1 MKFLLKRSS
10 ILILLALVIISVGCR
25 KNPGGPP
32 VVPLPTSNIP
42 GPAQPPNVGQPP
54 TITLRADNT
63 AITAGQSA
71 TLTYTATNATTVR
84 IDPGVG
90 AVQPATGGTRQVTP
104 TAATTYTA
112 TANGP
117 GGTAV
122 SAGVTITVNPVARA
136 ATPPPASTAVTPTP
150 NRSLD
155 VIFTQQ
161 MVPILFDYDKSNIR
175 PGEESKLLSAA
186 AWLKQNA
193 TLRFEIQGHA
203 DERGGQEYNIAL
215 GDERAAAVKRYLAGQ
230 GIAENRMTT
239 ASYGEERPICRE
251 QTEGCFQE
259 NRRAAFTRI
268 P

>member
-10 ILILLALVIISVGCR
+10 ILILLALVVVSVGCR
-25 KNPGGPP
+25 KSVSSP
-32 VVPLPTSNIP
+32 VVPLPTP
-42 GPAQPPNVGQPP
+42 PVPPPPPPPNPGLPP
-54 TITLRADNT
+54 TITLRVDNP

-71 TLTYTATNATTVR
+71 TLTYAATNATTVT

-90 AVQPATGGTRQVTP
+90 AVTPATGGTRQVTP

-112 TANGP
+112 TAIGP
-117 GGTAV
+117 GGRATT
-122 SAGVTITVNPVARA
+122 AGVTVIVNPRA
-136 ATPPPASTAVTPTP
+136 ATPPATPPTTTPPAPRP
-150 NRSLD
+150 D
-155 VIFTQQ
+155 VGNIFTQQ

-175 PGEESKLLSAA
+175 ADQESRLLSGA

-193 TLRFEIQGHA
+193 TVRFQIEGHA

-215 GDERAAAVKRYLAGQ
+215 ADERAATVRRYLASQ

-239 ASYGEERPICRE
+239 VSFGEERPVCRE
-251 QTEGCFQE
+251 QTEGCFQQ

>member
-10 ILILLALVIISVGCR
+10 ILILLVLVVVSVSCR

-32 VVPLPTSNIP
+32 VVPLPSSAPPPPPPTPNP
-42 GPAQPPNVGQPP
+42 GPPP

-63 AITAGQSA
+63 TITAGQSA
-71 TLTYTATNATTVR
+71 TLTYTATNATTVT

-104 TAATTYTA
+104 TTATTYTA
-112 TANGP
+112 TAVGP
-117 GGTAV
+117 GGRAQT
-122 SAGVTITVNPVARA
+122 AGVTITVNSAVRA
-136 ATPPPASTAVTPTP
+136 ATPPPASPVAPPTN
-150 NRSLD
+150 NRGLD
-155 VIFTQQ
+155 VIFQEQ

-175 PGEESKLLSAA
+175 ADQERPLLNAA
-186 AWLKQNA
+186 SWLKQNA
-193 TLRFEIQGHA
+193 TVRFQIDGHA

-215 GDERAAAVKRYLAGQ
+215 ADERAAAVKKYLAGQ

-239 ASYGEERPICRE
+239 VSFGEERPICRE
-251 QTEGCFQE
+251 QTESCFQK

>member
-10 ILILLALVIISVGCR
+10 VLILLVLVVVSVGCR

-42 GPAQPPNVGQPP
+42 GPPATPNPGPPP
-54 TITLRADNT
+54 TITLSADNT
-63 AITAGQSA
+63 TITAGQSA
-71 TLTYTATNATTVR
+71 TLTYTATNATTVS

-90 AVQPATGGTRQVTP
+90 AVQPATSGSRQVTP

-112 TANGP
+112 TAVGP
-117 GGTAV
+117 GGRAQT
-122 SAGVTITVNPVARA
+122 AGVTITVNPRA
-136 ATPPPASTAVTPTP
+136 ATPPPPPPTAAPPTNRPDP
-150 NRSLD
+150 NAA
-155 VIFTQQ
+155 FTTQ

-175 PGEESKLLSAA
+175 ADEERKLLDGAA
-186 AWLKQNA
+186 YLKQNPA
-193 TLRFEIQGHA
+193 IRFQIDGHA

-215 GDERAAAVKRYLAGQ
+215 ADERAAAVKRYLAGQ

-239 ASYGEERPICRE
+239 VSFGEERPICRE
-251 QTEGCFQE
+251 QTESCFQR